1 MHRWYEFFQT
11 NFLGKLYAISE
22 FGNIPRL
29 SEFWADGQH
38 WNFMIPW
45 WDSARTSDPNSEAF
59 NSTGHGNANVGYWQ
73 DALSQDCCITRDE
86 LSSGP
91 L

>member
-1 MHRWYEFFQT
+1 
-11 NFLGKLYAISE
+11 
-22 FGNIPRL
+22 
-29 SEFWADGQH
+29 
-38 WNFMIPW
+38 MIPW

-59 NSTGHGNANVGYWQ
+59 NSTDHGNANVGYWQ